1 MMKKR
6 RYQKPLV
13 ETTSFSNAAI
23 LVGSDRVG
31 LITDEGS
38 NAAKY
43 CLSDLWDDDSE
54 DEE

>member
-13 ETTSFSNAAI
+13 ETTSFFNAAI
-23 LVGSDRVG
+23 LAVSDNVG

-43 CLSDLWDDDSE
+43 CESCLWDDDSE